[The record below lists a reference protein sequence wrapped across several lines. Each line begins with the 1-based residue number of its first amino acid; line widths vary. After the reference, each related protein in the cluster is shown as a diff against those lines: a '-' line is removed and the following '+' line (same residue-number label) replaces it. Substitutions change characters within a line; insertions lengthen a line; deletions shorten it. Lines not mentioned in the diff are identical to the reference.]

1 MYNFR
6 LSDQKLGNLFSGGS
20 VVELE
25 VKIHKAEDGGY
36 WAEVPSIPGC
46 MTQGDSIEEL
56 FENIRDAIEGC
67 LSVREEMLFEK
78 LFSTVNDFQFDIDK
92 YRKYFGSLEKF
103 FADIDM
109 IRNIDIVLPLPSTEQ
124 RALNL

>member
-1 MYNFR
+1 M
-6 LSDQKLGNLFSGGS
+6 
-20 VVELE
+20 ELE

-56 FENIRDAIEGC
+56 FENIHDAFEGC
-67 LSVREEMLFEK
+67 LSVREEMFFEK
-78 LFSTVNDFQFDIDK
+78 FFPTVNDFQFDIDK
-92 YRKYFGSLEKF
+92 YRKYFGRLEKF

-109 IRNIDIVLPLPSTEQ
+109 IRNVDIALPLFSTEQ
-124 RALNL
+124 RP